1 MKILK
6 NDTRGHTVSMFSKE
20 AEAKGSLVHVV
31 VGPQTIRV
39 DFPQGLFDLLA
50 QVVRHTEALHRA
62 NEMKLSRGFLVWF
75 QQVLG
80 LQLQFVQVRSEPFVL
95 QKHQASNEGV
105 NQAEI
110 AIQKENMCMTITE

>member
-1 MKILK
+1 
-6 NDTRGHTVSMFSKE
+6 MFSKE

-31 VGPQTIRV
+31 VGQQAIRV
-39 DFPQGLFDLLA
+39 DFPQGLVDLLA

-105 NQAEI
+105 NEEEI
-110 AIQKENMCMTITE
+110 AIQKENMWMTITE